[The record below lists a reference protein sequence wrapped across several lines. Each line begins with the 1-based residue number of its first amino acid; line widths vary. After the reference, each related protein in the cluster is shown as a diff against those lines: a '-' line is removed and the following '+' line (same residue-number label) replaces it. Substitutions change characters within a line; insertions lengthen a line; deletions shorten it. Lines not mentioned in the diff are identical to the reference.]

1 MLLAIDCGNTNTG
14 FAVFDN
20 NSCIGKWRTST
31 NPNRTAD
38 EYAVWLTQL
47 LALKSLSLK
56 DINSIIIAN
65 VVPETEFNL
74 QYLCEQYFFLQPMIV
89 GDKDLDLGI
98 NIHIDE
104 PSELGA
110 DRIVNAVGANDLYK
124 GPLII
129 IDFGTATTFDITES
143 DGSYAGGL
151 IVPGINLSLEALYN
165 AASRLP
171 RITIEPQ
178 PKSKR
183 SNDTYSIIGKSTKT
197 AMRSGIFW
205 GYIGLIE
212 GIIERVK
219 GEYKIPMQTVAT
231 GGLAPVFAGSTAAID
246 FVDQDITIHGLVL
259 ISNRNNL

>member
-89 GDKDLDLGI
+89 GDKDLNLGI
-98 NIHIDE
+98 DIHIDE

-165 AASRLP
+165 AASRLL

-178 PKSKR
+178 PKSKT

-219 GEYKIPMQTVAT
+219 GEYNIPMQTVAT

>member
-74 QYLCEQYFFLQPMIV
+74 QHLCEQYFCLHPMIV

-98 NIHIDE
+98 DIHIDE
-104 PSELGA
+104 PGELGA

-178 PKSKR
+178 PKSKT

-219 GEYKIPMQTVAT
+219 AEYNIPMQTVAT
-231 GGLAPVFAGSTAAID
+231 GGLAPVFAGSTSAID

-259 ISNRNNL
+259 IHKRNSL

>member
-89 GDKDLDLGI
+89 GDKDLNLGI
-98 NIHIDE
+98 DIHIDE

-151 IVPGINLSLEALYN
+151 IAPGINLSLEALYN

>member
-89 GDKDLDLGI
+89 GDKDLNLGI
-98 NIHIDE
+98 DIHIDE

-178 PKSKR
+178 PKSKT

-219 GEYKIPMQTVAT
+219 GEYNTPMQTVAT

-259 ISNRNNL
+259 IHKRNSL

>member
-1 MLLAIDCGNTNTG
+1 MLLVIDCGNTNTG

-47 LALKSLSLK
+47 LALKSLSIK

-74 QYLCEQYFFLQPMIV
+74 QHLCEQYFCLHPMIV

-98 NIHIDE
+98 DIHIDE
-104 PSELGA
+104 PGELGA

-178 PKSKR
+178 PKSKT

-219 GEYKIPMQTVAT
+219 AEYNIPMQTVAT
-231 GGLAPVFAGSTAAID
+231 GGLAPVFAGSTSAID

-259 ISNRNNL
+259 IHKRNSL

>member
-89 GDKDLDLGI
+89 GDKDLNLGI
-98 NIHIDE
+98 DIHIDE

-110 DRIVNAVGANDLYK
+110 DRIVNAVGANDLYE

-178 PKSKR
+178 PKSKT
-183 SNDTYSIIGKSTKT
+183 SNHTYSIIGKSTKS
-197 AMRSGIFW
+197 AMRSGVFW

-212 GIIERVK
+212 GIICLLYTSPSPRDR
-219 GEYKIPMQTVAT
+219 G
-231 GGLAPVFAGSTAAID
+231 
-246 FVDQDITIHGLVL
+246 
-259 ISNRNNL
+259 

>member
-1 MLLAIDCGNTNTG
+1 MLLVIDCGNTNTG

-47 LALKSLSLK
+47 LALKSLSIK

-74 QYLCEQYFFLQPMIV
+74 QHLCEQYFCLHPMIV
-89 GDKDLDLGI
+89 GDKDLNLGI
-98 NIHIDE
+98 DIHIDE
-104 PSELGA
+104 PGELGA

-129 IDFGTATTFDITES
+129 IDFGTATTFDITGS
-143 DGSYAGGL
+143 DGSYEGGL

-178 PKSKR
+178 PKSKT
-183 SNDTYSIIGKSTKT
+183 SNETYSIIGKSTKT

-219 GEYKIPMQTVAT
+219 AEYNIPMQTVAT

-246 FVDQDITIHGLVL
+246 VVDQDITIHGLVL
-259 ISNRNNL
+259 IHKRNSL

>member
-1 MLLAIDCGNTNTG
+1 MLLVIDCGNTNTG

-47 LALKSLSLK
+47 LALKSLSIK

-89 GDKDLDLGI
+89 GDKDLNLGI
-98 NIHIDE
+98 DIHIDE

-151 IVPGINLSLEALYN
+151 IAPGINLSLEALYN

>member
-74 QYLCEQYFFLQPMIV
+74 QHLCEQYFCLHPMIV
-89 GDKDLDLGI
+89 GDKDLNLGI
-98 NIHIDE
+98 DIHIDE

-178 PKSKR
+178 PKSKT

-219 GEYKIPMQTVAT
+219 GEYNIPMQTVAT

-259 ISNRNNL
+259 IHKRNSL

>member
-1 MLLAIDCGNTNTG
+1 MLLVIDCGNTNTG

-89 GDKDLDLGI
+89 GDKDLNLGI
-98 NIHIDE
+98 DIHIDE

-129 IDFGTATTFDITES
+129 IDFGTATTFDITGS

-178 PKSKR
+178 PKSKT

-219 GEYKIPMQTVAT
+219 AEYKVPMQTVAT
-231 GGLAPVFAGSTAAID
+231 GGLAPVFAGSTSAIEH
-246 FVDQDITIHGLVL
+246 VDQDITLHGLVL
-259 ISNRNNL
+259 IHKRNSL

>member
-89 GDKDLDLGI
+89 GDKDLNLGI
-98 NIHIDE
+98 DIHIDE

-178 PKSKR
+178 PKSKT

-219 GEYKIPMQTVAT
+219 GEYNIPMQTVAT

-246 FVDQDITIHGLVL
+246 FVDQDITMHGLVL
-259 ISNRNNL
+259 IHKRNSL

>member
-1 MLLAIDCGNTNTG
+1 
-14 FAVFDN
+14 
-20 NSCIGKWRTST
+20 
-31 NPNRTAD
+31 
-38 EYAVWLTQL
+38 
-47 LALKSLSLK
+47 
-56 DINSIIIAN
+56 
-65 VVPETEFNL
+65 
-74 QYLCEQYFFLQPMIV
+74 MIV
-89 GDKDLDLGI
+89 GDKDLNLGI
-98 NIHIDE
+98 DIHIDE

-178 PKSKR
+178 PKSKT

-219 GEYKIPMQTVAT
+219 GEYNIPMQTVAT

-259 ISNRNNL
+259 IHKRNSL

>member
-74 QYLCEQYFFLQPMIV
+74 QYLCEQYFFLQPMII
-89 GDKDLDLGI
+89 GDKDLNLGI
-98 NIHIDE
+98 DIHIDE

-178 PKSKR
+178 PKSKT

-219 GEYKIPMQTVAT
+219 GEYNIPMQTVAT

-259 ISNRNNL
+259 IHRQNSL

>member
-74 QYLCEQYFFLQPMIV
+74 QHLCEQYFCLHPMIV
-89 GDKDLDLGI
+89 GDKDLNLGI
-98 NIHIDE
+98 EIHIDE
-104 PSELGA
+104 PGELGA

-129 IDFGTATTFDITES
+129 IDFGTATTFDITGS

-178 PKSKR
+178 PKSKT

-197 AMRSGIFW
+197 AMRSGVFW

-212 GIIERVK
+212 GIIKRIK
-219 GEYKIPMQTVAT
+219 GEYNTPMQTVAT

>member
-89 GDKDLDLGI
+89 GDKDLNLGI
-98 NIHIDE
+98 DIHIDE

-178 PKSKR
+178 PKSKT

-219 GEYKIPMQTVAT
+219 GEYNTPMQTVAT

-259 ISNRNNL
+259 IHKRNNL

>member
-74 QYLCEQYFFLQPMIV
+74 QYLCEQYFFLQPMII
-89 GDKDLDLGI
+89 GDKDLNLGI
-98 NIHIDE
+98 DIHIDE

-110 DRIVNAVGANDLYK
+110 DRIVNAVGANDLYE

-178 PKSKR
+178 PKSKTL
-183 SNDTYSIIGKSTKT
+183 NDTYSIIGKSTKT

-219 GEYKIPMQTVAT
+219 GEYNIPVQTVAT

>member
-14 FAVFDN
+14 FAVFDK
-20 NSCIGKWRTST
+20 NSCIGKWRTSA

-74 QYLCEQYFFLQPMIV
+74 QCLCEQYFFLQPMIV
-89 GDKDLDLGI
+89 GDKDLNLGI
-98 NIHIDE
+98 DIHIDE

-178 PKSKR
+178 PKSKT

-219 GEYKIPMQTVAT
+219 GEYNIAMQTVAT

-259 ISNRNNL
+259 IHKRNNL

>member
-89 GDKDLDLGI
+89 GDKDLNLGI
-98 NIHIDE
+98 DIHIDE

-219 GEYKIPMQTVAT
+219 GEYNIPMQTVAT
-231 GGLAPVFAGSTAAID
+231 GGLAPVFAGSNAAID

>member
-74 QYLCEQYFFLQPMIV
+74 QYLCEQYFFLQPMII
-89 GDKDLDLGI
+89 GDKDLNLGI
-98 NIHIDE
+98 DIHIDE

-178 PKSKR
+178 PKSKT

-219 GEYKIPMQTVAT
+219 EECNIPMQTVAT
-231 GGLAPVFAGSTAAID
+231 GGLASVFAGSTAAID

-259 ISNRNNL
+259 IHKRNSL

>member
-89 GDKDLDLGI
+89 GDKDLNLGI
-98 NIHIDE
+98 DIHIDE

-219 GEYKIPMQTVAT
+219 GEYNIPMQTVAT
-231 GGLAPVFAGSTAAID
+231 GGLAPVFAGSTVAID

-259 ISNRNNL
+259 IHKRNSL

>member
-1 MLLAIDCGNTNTG
+1 MLLVIDCGNTNTG
-14 FAVFDN
+14 FAVFDGDN
-20 NSCIGKWRTST
+20 CIGKWRTST
-31 NPNRTAD
+31 NANRTAD

-47 LALKSLSLK
+47 LALKSLDLR

-74 QYLCEQYFFLQPMIV
+74 QHLCEQYFCLQPMVV
-89 GDKDLDLGI
+89 GDKDLNLGI
-98 NIHIDE
+98 DIHIDE

-110 DRIVNAVGANDLYK
+110 DRIVNAIGANDLYK
-124 GPLII
+124 GPLIV
-129 IDFGTATTFDITES
+129 IDFGTATTFDIIES

-178 PKSKR
+178 PKSKT
-183 SNDTYSIIGKSTKT
+183 SKDTYSIIGKSTKT

-219 GEYKIPMQTVAT
+219 AEYKVPMQTIAT
-231 GGLAPVFAGSTAAID
+231 GGLAPVFAGSTNAIEH
-246 FVDQDITIHGLVL
+246 VDQDITLHGLVL
-259 ISNRNNL
+259 IHKRNSL

>member
-74 QYLCEQYFFLQPMIV
+74 QYLCEQYFFLQPMII
-89 GDKDLDLGI
+89 GDKDLNLGI
-98 NIHIDE
+98 DIHIDE

-178 PKSKR
+178 PKSKT

-219 GEYKIPMQTVAT
+219 GEYNIAMQTVAT

-259 ISNRNNL
+259 IHKRNSL

>member
-89 GDKDLDLGI
+89 GDKDLNLGI
-98 NIHIDE
+98 DIHIDE

-178 PKSKR
+178 PKSKT

-219 GEYKIPMQTVAT
+219 GEYNIPMQTVAT

-259 ISNRNNL
+259 IHKRNSL